1 MLTALS
7 ENEEYLKSIQVTVTI
22 PDITKLKLIISLT
35 VGQNPLQV
43 PIDIAV
49 KEVLEQLNKLLQKR
63 KEEEEEASPL
73 YSRFRLPN
81 MFTTVVLFLLGCLIT
96 YLVQVL
102 PGML

>member
-1 MLTALS
+1 
-7 ENEEYLKSIQVTVTI
+7 
-22 PDITKLKLIISLT
+22 
-35 VGQNPLQV
+35 
-43 PIDIAV
+43 
-49 KEVLEQLNKLLQKR
+49 LQKR
-63 KEEEEEASPL
+63 KEEEEEERKEERKEEGKKEEASPL

>member
-22 PDITKLKLIISLT
+22 PDITELKLIISLT

-63 KEEEEEASPL
+63 KEEASPL